1 MCKTCLLVQR
11 PRVPAPSAGDLGW
24 SLVRELDSECHSE
37 DRRPRMPQLII
48 KEGCSCTFWPL
59 TFSQAHKQTRLS
71 FMFKKGNYIHVYVSI
86 CKEDFMKDTPGIC
99 NNSCLHWGD
108 LNDEGQARAGRRWW
122 ESKTG
127 RSPASPQI
135 HQKLIKVWNSSYK
148 ATSRPQQ
155 KISGLQR
162 DRLSSLKWG
171 RREDRDIKREKTENF
186 WMGACALRQGK
197 ASWNKRHSCAQGS
210 FLAGGPNGEL
220 WSLGKLGRV
229 GN

>member
-1 MCKTCLLVQR
+1 MCKTSLLVQR

-24 SLVRELDSECHSE
+24 SLVRELDPECHSE

-59 TFSQAHKQTRLS
+59 SFSQAHKQTRLS

-86 CKEDFMKDTPGIC
+86 CKEDFVKDTPGIC

-127 RSPASPQI
+127 RLPASPQI
-135 HQKLIKVWNSSYK
+135 HQKLIKVWNSSYR

-186 WMGACALRQGK
+186 WMGACALRQGRHPETRGIPVHRG
-197 ASWNKRHSCAQGS
+197 ASLQAGPMGSCGVLENWA
-210 FLAGGPNGEL
+210 E
-220 WSLGKLGRV
+220 
-229 GN
+229 